1 VLQDGVAH
9 IAINHAEDDGSTDER
24 RFHRILSSVP
34 AADIQPPE
42 SVPNVQLQG
51 VRFTMD
57 LLKPKQRSQ
66 IRRSNTLPIDTDTRQ
81 PKGEDGKNE
90 SHDILLHEM
99 AASLVSSDNASSHA
113 TPTMSRKR
121 KRAETQAPT
130 WCTSSPLLS
139 SVREARPSRRPVVN
153 TALHIA
159 VQDTLTEE
167 LVAEIHSMVDAAVRL
182 SVYGINKSSTGIKV
196 KANTFSVGLAD
207 IAPVLWRPGYLAV
220 GEEI

>member
-1 VLQDGVAH
+1 
-9 IAINHAEDDGSTDER
+9 
-24 RFHRILSSVP
+24 
-34 AADIQPPE
+34 
-42 SVPNVQLQG
+42 
-51 VRFTMD
+51 
-57 LLKPKQRSQ
+57 
-66 IRRSNTLPIDTDTRQ
+66 
-81 PKGEDGKNE
+81 
-90 SHDILLHEM
+90 
-99 AASLVSSDNASSHA
+99 
-113 TPTMSRKR
+113 
-121 KRAETQAPT
+121 
-130 WCTSSPLLS
+130 
-139 SVREARPSRRPVVN
+139 VVN